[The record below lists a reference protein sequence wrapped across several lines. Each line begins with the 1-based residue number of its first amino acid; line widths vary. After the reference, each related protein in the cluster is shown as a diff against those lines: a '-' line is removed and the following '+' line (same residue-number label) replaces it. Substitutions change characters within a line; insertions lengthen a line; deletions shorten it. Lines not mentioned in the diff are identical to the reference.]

1 MLLLLSLLLLL
12 LQLLLLDKDN
22 VVIGQRLHLPPSAV
36 QVLAFDEAVVPLNLL
51 VLGGLEG
58 HKAHVKVVAHVAC
71 LKALYVLKKKNKKE
85 VYSGGLCV

>member
-1 MLLLLSLLLLL
+1 M
-12 LQLLLLDKDN
+12 LDKDD
-22 VVIGQRLHLPPSAV
+22 VVIGQRLHLPPSTV

-71 LKALYVLKKKNKKE
+71 LKALYVIKKRIKKKRFIAEGFVCKR
-85 VYSGGLCV
+85 GF